1 MLLLMDKRAEDFF
14 LKSGSDVLLKIE
26 RAVSEFQME
35 SKIFSGTLL
44 GLSGGADSVMLLLYL
59 VYLRSKRDFPLLAVH
74 VNHLIRGEEADRDER
89 FSGQL
94 CQALGVEFQAVH
106 VDVPRLAKEQG
117 KGVEEAAR
125 DARYSCFDAII
136 SARSDINYIC
146 VAHNADDNFETVLMN
161 MMRGAGLN
169 GLTGIAP
176 VRNNILRPLIYLKKK
191 EITEALAK
199 GGFEFVTDSTN
210 ESDDYTR
217 NYIRHNVIPS
227 LERVFDAPV
236 DRISRM
242 CQNLREDDGC
252 LTSLAA
258 EFASRYENGKIPTQE
273 LAGLKPAVL
282 YRVLSIYAKEA
293 SVPSFERVHFEAMRG
308 CILKNGSF
316 SVSLPGSYFRAV
328 GGMAGFYKEKEPLRK
343 GFCFPLSYGI
353 NEIEERGAIVEIV
366 KNKAEFSTKVYNK
379 STQREL
385 TSAIIL
391 GGLFIRS
398 KQDADTCFYG
408 GMTHKLKKLFNDR
421 KIPADRRADVPV
433 LCDEKGV
440 VWIPGFGVRDDGGGE
455 KLYVRISLTDDTED
469 TFYLPENR
477 EVSNKKGKKVT

>member
-1 MLLLMDKRAEDFF
+1 MYKKAEDFF
-14 LKSGSDVLLKIE
+14 LKSGSDALLKIE
-26 RAVSEFQME
+26 RAVSDFHMK

-59 VYLRSKRDFPLLAVH
+59 VYLRSKRDFPLAAVH
-74 VNHLIRGEEADRDER
+74 VNHLIRGEEAERDER
-89 FSGQL
+89 FSERL
-94 CQALGVEFQAVH
+94 CHALGVEFQAVR
-106 VDVPRLAKEQG
+106 VDVPHLAREQG

-125 DARYSCFDAII
+125 DARYSCFDEII

-146 VAHNADDNFETVLMN
+146 VAHNADDNFETVVMN

-176 VRNNILRPLIYLKKK
+176 VRDNILRPLIYLKKK
-191 EITEALAK
+191 EITEALEA

-252 LTSLAA
+252 LASMAA
-258 EFASRYENGKIPTQE
+258 EFASRYENGKIPTQK
-273 LAGLKPAVL
+273 LAGLKPAIL
-282 YRVLSIYAKEA
+282 YRVLGIYAKEA
-293 SVPSFERVHFEAMRG
+293 GAPSFERVHFEAMRR
-308 CILKNGSF
+308 CVLKGGSF
-316 SVSLPGSYFRAV
+316 SVSLPGSCFRAMS
-328 GGMAGFYKEKEPLRK
+328 GMAGFYKDKQIQKER
-343 GFCFPLSYGI
+343 FSFPLSYGI
-353 NEIEERGAIVEIV
+353 NKIGERGAVIEIV

-391 GGLFIRS
+391 GGLLVRS
-398 KQDADTCFYG
+398 KQEGDTCFYG
-408 GMTHKLKKLFNDR
+408 GMTRKLKKLFNDK

-440 VWIPGFGVRDDGGGE
+440 VWVPGFDVRDDGGEE
-455 KLYVRISLTDDTED
+455 KLYIRISMTDDTED